1 MTKFWKEHA
10 QLRMILILASFVV
23 GLVLIW
29 VGWKTMPGKLA
40 GLGVMA
46 VGLAL
51 LLVALDIY
59 NKPFQ
64 DPPKKKSR

>member
-1 MTKFWKEHA
+1 MVKFWKEHA
-10 QLRMILILASFVV
+10 LLRIILILAAFVV

-29 VGWKTMPGKLA
+29 AGWKTMPGKLA

-46 VGLAL
+46 IGLAL
-51 LLVALDIY
+51 LLVALAIY
-59 NKPFQ
+59 NKPYE